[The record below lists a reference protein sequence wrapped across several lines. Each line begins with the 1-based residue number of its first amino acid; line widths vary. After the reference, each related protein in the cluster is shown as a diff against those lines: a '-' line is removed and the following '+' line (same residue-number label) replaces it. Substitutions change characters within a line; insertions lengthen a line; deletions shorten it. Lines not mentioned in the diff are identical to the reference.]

1 MFGRS
6 ASIRSVSS
14 TADVAY
20 RHPAVPEQ
28 GCTSCERG
36 RVVMGRLK
44 RMIVTVSSS
53 SRLLVSARVCSCPRD
68 GLPCLRSN
76 NPVFRF
82 SFWTASYQRFCVCK
96 NKYKSQ
102 VSAHQRLWSRERL
115 SNAHL
120 ACPLSKHLNCP
131 VFSLSFSLSLLS

>member
-1 MFGRS
+1 MGSEWGELAGCVFARS

-53 SRLLVSARVCSCPRD
+53 SRLPVSARVPETDCHVSDLIIPFS
-68 GLPCLRSN
+68 GFLFGQLLINGS
-76 NPVFRF
+76 VFAKTSIKVRF
-82 SFWTASYQRFCVCK
+82 QLTRGSGPENV
-96 NKYKSQ
+96 
-102 VSAHQRLWSRERL
+102 
-115 SNAHL
+115 
-120 ACPLSKHLNCP
+120 
-131 VFSLSFSLSLLS
+131 

>member
-1 MFGRS
+1 MKKDTLLMGFPRAGIGVGRIGRMCVWPIGINQ
-6 ASIRSVSS
+6 IRVEHRRRRISLYV
-14 TADVAY
+14 
-20 RHPAVPEQ
+20 AVPEQ

-53 SRLLVSARVCSCPRD
+53 SRLLVSARVCPCPRD

-115 SNAHL
+115 SNAH
-120 ACPLSKHLNCP
+120 
-131 VFSLSFSLSLLS
+131 